1 MAKINSYKDLQ
12 VWQKAIQLVTDV
24 YMLTKSFPKD
34 EVYALTSQIRRAAI
48 SIPSNIAEG
57 QSKRSTKDYIRFLNI
72 AYGSCAELET
82 QLCISTNL
90 HYATSEQTQS
100 LSEKGSEIGRM
111 INGLIN
117 SLENSLTEARS
128 LKPEASYA

>member
-1 MAKINSYKDLQ
+1 MGKINSYKDLQ

-24 YMLTKSFPKD
+24 YTLTKSFPKED
-34 EVYALTSQIRRAAI
+34 MYGLTSQMRRSAI

-82 QLCISTNL
+82 QLCISQNL
-90 HYATSEQTQS
+90 NYAASEQILA
-100 LSEKGSEIGRM
+100 LSDKGSEISRM